1 MPCASSHWPP
11 AANAATAS
19 AWVVA
24 RHADSRSPHRSL
36 LQDKTLGIRGDCGCA
51 KCGVRCAPA
60 VRSPHE
66 SVTIPP
72 HIRRDAPHADASR
85 RGRLQQATAS
95 RVWQRHK
102 HRSARRDG
110 SEVATALRGQAL
122 YGHTGRAV
130 APRRIDR
137 YNDVYGA
144 IETMLRDDALAD
156 AAWLDA
162 ASSKGDVRGRESAR
176 VPLRPAVD
184 NVGRHERRRPRALH
198 RYGRRVMIVVVCCV
212 IGICMPAIGTSTVIL
227 ISFDRLPP
235 MNTPPAPMIMVP

>member
-1 MPCASSHWPP
+1 MTRLWGYAEI
-11 AANAATAS
+11 ADARNAAFDVRLRYAL
-19 AWVVA
+19 
-24 RHADSRSPHRSL
+24 HMNLSRSLRTYVATHLTLML
-36 LQDKTLGIRGDCGCA
+36 LAVAACSRPPL
-51 KCGVRCAPA
+51 PA
-60 VRSPHE
+60 SGNAINIDRLD
-66 SVTIPP
+66 VTVPK
-72 HIRRDAPHADASR
+72 
-85 RGRLQQATAS
+85 LQQ
-95 RVWQRHK
+95 
-102 HRSARRDG
+102 
-110 SEVATALRGQAL
+110 L
-122 YGHTGRAV
+122 YADKRYTVTQVVQWHLD
-130 APRRIDR
+130 RIDR

-162 ASSKGDVRGRESAR
+162 ASSKSDVRGRESAR